1 MGKVVDF
8 EKIELRKI
16 CQQVRVQIE
25 EKGFDTAYILYK
37 KECEEAISHY
47 ELENRTLTEK
57 EIRSMVFI
65 ALWRTLQT
73 FDEEGPHASFRK
85 DFRERIKK
93 IVSRT
98 TEEIDF
104 LHQLKNNSCTIQEVK
119 EKYAGIANRYK

>member
-8 EKIELRKI
+8 EKRELVKI
-16 CQQVRVQIE
+16 CRKARIE
-25 EKGFDTAYILYK
+25 IDEEGFDTACILYK
-37 KECEEAISHY
+37 KECEEATTHY

-57 EIRSMVFI
+57 EIRSIIRI
-65 ALWRTLQT
+65 ALWRALQT
-73 FDEEGPHASFRK
+73 FDEGAPHASFRK
-85 DFRERIKK
+85 SFRERIEK